1 MKYVLPSS
9 LTWSGTRRL
18 IDCYGLSVKKMG
30 TDPDNKGIRRL
41 IRATGYSCMGIA
53 AAFRH
58 ETAFKQE
65 VALSLILIP
74 LALWLGGSG
83 LEKALLIMSWLLV
96 LMFELVNSAI
106 EAAVDRIGTEHHE
119 LSGRAKDMSSAA
131 VLIALVNA
139 AVVWFLIL
147 TNFF

>member
-9 LTWSGTRRL
+9 LTWSGTRRP
-18 IDCYGLSVKKMG
+18 IDCYGLSVKTMA
-30 TDPDNKGIRRL
+30 TDPDNRGIRRL
-41 IRATGYSCMGIA
+41 IKATGYSCKGLA
-53 AAFRH
+53 AAFRN

-65 VALSLILIP
+65 VALSLVLIP
-74 LALWLGGSG
+74 MALWLGGSG
-83 LEKALLIMSWLLV
+83 LEQALLIMSWLLV

-106 EAAVDRIGTEHHE
+106 EAVVDRIGTEHHE
-119 LSGRAKDMSSAA
+119 LSGRAKDIGSAA
-131 VLIALVNA
+131 VLLALVNA